1 MSKRT
6 LIKGGYVVTM
16 DPDVGVLEAGDVLL
30 SDDTIEAVGEH
41 LDAPD
46 AEVVD
51 ATDRL
56 VIPGMIDTHRHTWQT
71 QMRAICSD
79 MSISGYMNTLRMAIS
94 PSYTP
99 EDMHIGNLVG
109 ALEAIDAGVTTVLD
123 FSHCNNSPE
132 HADGAVAGLL
142 DSGIRAVFAYGFFD
156 SNPPVKGFESHAAR
170 VADFH
175 RLVREHSGQSR
186 VRLGVSVNELGFVPF
201 SQTEAEIAAGRAADG
216 IIAFHTA
223 CFFGTPLSNGIKDL
237 HRAGLL
243 GPDQVHI
250 HCVALDDLEWQYL
263 GEAGAKVSI
272 AAETEMNMGMGWPQ
286 MANCRRHHIKPTL
299 SCDIISLNSGSLV
312 PQMRLAIAAD
322 RHAQNEP
329 VNQAGAMPE
338 SLGTSVMD
346 VLRWVTVNGAEACGL
361 GHVTGSLTAG
371 KKADV
376 VIVGN
381 RGTFTGQPSVN
392 PVGSLIF
399 QSTPQ
404 DILDVFIDGRHVKK
418 DGKLVGVDLPAL
430 FARSGASA
438 AEVLRKV
445 HKDFPVLPPSV
456 EGSIFAERE
465 KQAVGNIA
473 AR

>member
-6 LIKGGYVVTM
+6 LIKGGHVVTM
-16 DPDVGVLEAGDVLL
+16 DPALGVLETGDVLINAE
-30 SDDTIEAVGEH
+30 TIEAIGAH
-41 LDAPD
+41 LDAPG

-51 ATDRL
+51 ASKRL
-56 VIPGMIDTHRHTWQT
+56 VVPGMVDTHRHTWQT
-71 QMRAICSD
+71 QMRAICAD

-94 PSYTP
+94 PNYTA
-99 EDMHIGNLVG
+99 DDVYVGNLVG
-109 ALEAIDAGVTTVLD
+109 ALEAIDAGVTTLLD
-123 FSHCNNSPE
+123 FSHCNNSPG
-132 HADGAVAGLL
+132 HADGAIGGLL

-156 SNPPVKGFESHAAR
+156 SNPPVKGFESHTER
-170 VADFH
+170 VADYK
-175 RLVREHSGQSR
+175 RLVEKYSNQSL

-201 SQTEAEIAAGRAADG
+201 SQTEAEIAAGRDTGG

-237 HRAGLL
+237 HKAGLL

-250 HCVALDDLEWQYL
+250 HCVALDDEEWQYL

-272 AAETEMNMGMGWPQ
+272 AAETETNMGMGWPQ
-286 MANCRRHHIKPTL
+286 MQSCRRHNIKPTL

-312 PQMRLAIAAD
+312 PQMRLALAAD

-329 VNQAGAMPE
+329 INKSGAMPE
-338 SLGTSVMD
+338 SLKTTVLD
-346 VLRWVTVNGAEACGL
+346 VLQWATINGAEACGL
-361 GHVTGSLTAG
+361 GDITGSLTVG

-381 RGTFTGQPSVN
+381 PATFTGQPAIN

-404 DILDVFIDGRHVKK
+404 DILDVFINGRHVKE
-418 DGKLVGVDLPAL
+418 DGKLVGVNLPQL
-430 FARSGASA
+430 FARCNASA
-438 AEVLRKV
+438 DEVLRKV
-445 HKDFPVLPPSV
+445 HKDFPVLPPPV
-456 EGSIFAERE
+456 EGSKFAERE
-465 KQAVGNIA
+465 KQAKDNITA
-473 AR
+473 Q